1 MSIEPCPLF
10 RYLDEHASPKGGIIT
25 VSGQILD
32 GRVEVSVKDTG
43 PGIAPEH
50 LPHIF
55 DRFYRADAAGARTSG
70 GTGLGLS
77 IARGLANAQSGELLA
92 SNAPGGGQ
100 ALR

>member
-1 MSIEPCPLF
+1 MLPL
-10 RYLDEHASPKGGIIT
+10 KGGIIT

-55 DRFYRADAAGARTSG
+55 DRFYRADAARARTSG
-70 GTGLGLS
+70 V
-77 IARGLANAQSGELLA
+77 RG
-92 SNAPGGGQ
+92 
-100 ALR
+100 